1 MSSNFLEGFNEEDT
15 REGIESLESEIEED
29 TSYLEKE
36 KKKKKTFII
45 TGIIVLVII
54 ILFYIFSQIVKVP
67 EFVNNLSSIAT
78 KWGKEN
84 GVTIKDN
91 YVFDSNIL
99 EGVVINQ
106 SIKQGKRIFKNKEI
120 VITISKGA
128 DPNEIVVVPD
138 LKTST
143 ASQIKE
149 WKENNNLKY
158 VTIKEISSNTIP
170 KGNIIS
176 YEFESVTISVDNFTR
191 SDKLTVVVSK
201 GSDAILMEDF
211 SSASK
216 DEVRSWCDKKEVK
229 CEFAEKFST
238 VIEPNMIISQSIEAG
253 TTLAKGVEITFV
265 VSLGESITVPNYSN
279 VSSNDA
285 TEYSD
290 KIKVKIKNIYSMKV
304 GYGKLISQ
312 SIKAGTQIS
321 SRDNE
326 ITLTYSIGIPYF
338 KSLLGESESE
348 LAKIF
353 YEYNQKGVNLSYE
366 VKYVDS
372 DSEKGNIVWS
382 SKANE
387 FVSMKEHI
395 EIHVS
400 NGSLYNSSS
409 NEEDVND
416 N

>member
-1 MSSNFLEGFNEEDT
+1 MSSNFLEGFTEEET
-15 REGIESLESEIEED
+15 SKGIGSLETEIEED
-29 TSYLEKE
+29 TSYLEKQ
-36 KKKKKTFII
+36 KKKKKIFII

-84 GVTIKDN
+84 GVTIKEN
-91 YVFDSNIL
+91 YVFDSNVL

-128 DPNEIVVVPD
+128 DPNEVIVVPD

-149 WKENNNLKY
+149 WKESNNLKY
-158 VTIKEISSNTIP
+158 VTIKEISSNTVP

-176 YEFESVTISVDNFTR
+176 YEFESVMTNENNFTR
-191 SDKLTVVVSK
+191 SDKLTIVVSK
-201 GSDAILMEDF
+201 GEDSILMEDF
-211 SSASK
+211 ASASK
-216 DEVRSWCDKKEVK
+216 DEVLSWCDKKEME
-229 CEFAEKFST
+229 CEFTEKFNKIVES
-238 VIEPNMIISQSIEAG
+238 NMIISQSVEAG
-253 TTLAKGVEITFV
+253 TLLTKGAEITFV
-265 VSLGESITVPNYSN
+265 VSSGESITVPNYSN
-279 VSSNDA
+279 VSSNEA
-285 TEYSD
+285 TEYNNQV
-290 KIKVKIKNIYSMKV
+290 KVKIKNVYSMKV

-321 SRDNE
+321 SKDNE
-326 ITLTYSIGIPYF
+326 ITLTYSLGIPYF

-353 YEYNQKGVNLSYE
+353 YEYNQKGVNFTYE

-372 DSEKGNIVWS
+372 DSEKGNIIWS
-382 SKANE
+382 SKSNE
-387 FVSMKEHI
+387 FVTMKEHI

-409 NEEDVND
+409 NEEGTNES
-416 N
+416 